1 MERPILT
8 IIATA
13 IISLGL
19 ITYTIIYL
27 SPEIFLNIWVF
38 IILLLIFLTMALST
52 ALYLLRKKLNAGE
65 AEKPKIK
72 VRKILLFSFTL
83 SLLPVLYL
91 SLKALSALNLSNI
104 TLLITLIATALFYIL
119 KNDQ

>member
-13 IISLGL
+13 LISLISL
-19 ITYTIIYL
+19 TYTVIYR

-38 IILLLIFLTMALST
+38 VILLLIFLTTALST
-52 ALYLLRKKLNAGE
+52 ALYFLRKKLNAGE

-83 SLLPVLYL
+83 SLLPALYL
-91 SLKALSALNLSNI
+91 LIKMLNARSFINI
-104 TLLITLIATALFYIL
+104 ALLISLIAVALFYVL
-119 KNDQ
+119 RNNE

>member
-8 IIATA
+8 ITAAA

-19 ITYTIIYL
+19 ITYTVIYL
-27 SPEIFLNIWVF
+27 SPENFLNLGVF
-38 IILLLIFLTMALST
+38 IILFLIFLTTSLCAI
-52 ALYLLRKKLNAGE
+52 LYLLRKKLNTEE

-83 SLLPVLYL
+83 ALLPSLYL
-91 SLKALSALNLSNI
+91 SIKALNALNFINVM
-104 TLLITLIATALFYIL
+104 LLITLIVSALIYIL
-119 KNDQ
+119 RNNQ

>member
-1 MERPILT
+1 M
-8 IIATA
+8 A

-19 ITYTIIYL
+19 ITYTVIYL

-38 IILLLIFLTMALST
+38 VILLLIFLTTALST
-52 ALYLLRKKLNAGE
+52 TLYFLRKKLNTGE

-83 SLLPVLYL
+83 SLLPSLYL
-91 SLKALSALNLSNI
+91 SIKALNALNFVNV
-104 TLLITLIATALFYIL
+104 TLLIILIVTALLYIL
-119 KNDQ
+119 RNNQ

>member
-13 IISLGL
+13 TISLGL
-19 ITYTIIYL
+19 ITYTVIHL
-27 SPEIFLNIWVF
+27 SPENFLNIWVF
-38 IILLLIFLTMALST
+38 VILLLIFLTTALST
-52 ALYLLRKKLNAGE
+52 ALYFLRKKLNTGE

-83 SLLPVLYL
+83 SLLPSLYL
-91 SLKALSALNLSNI
+91 SIKALNALNFVNV
-104 TLLITLIATALFYIL
+104 TLLIVLIVTALLYIL
-119 KNDQ
+119 RNNQ